1 MASSSAQLSEPIW
14 SDLSCTERGS
24 EAEEQGLTLSG
35 RRLAGSLRRARNT
48 PERGSL
54 GCLCGEGAAL
64 MAGPRGL
71 WLSWLQTEQHLRKV
85 GENRQEVA
93 EGTRAGAGDG
103 LAGPSGSRSG

>member
-48 PERGSL
+48 PERGSHR
-54 GCLCGEGAAL
+54 CLCGEGA
-64 MAGPRGL
+64 AGPRGL

-85 GENRQEVA
+85 GENGQEVA